1 MPVFITS
8 EAYTSEPVF
17 VKSCSSAY
25 AGLVTRVTVGDSTTN
40 LILPNVT
47 AQFRLKKFRWFQY
60 LGVLN
65 EEKMNAT
72 DQVATNDERYEFG

>member
-1 MPVFITS
+1 VKNDD
-8 EAYTSEPVF
+8 EASFQIEQIDCEKTINDLQLNVH
-17 VKSCSSAY
+17 
-25 AGLVTRVTVGDSTTN
+25 TRVCKE
-40 LILPNVT
+40 T

-72 DQVATNDERYEFG
+72 DQVAINDERYEFG